1 MKQIIAFVTV
11 VAAFLA
17 LAHTASAQYAPS
29 IPASPGPGKPYQVFQ
44 QDDYTCQQ
52 WANQQVAYAQQQ
64 ANNNV
69 GAGVVG
75 GAIGGAILG
84 GILGGGR
91 GAAIGAGA
99 GAVTG
104 GVAGSADAQAAAAY
118 GQDRFDALYQQCMV
132 GRGDAIGY
140 QPPPPRVR
148 RPMRQQQQ
156 QDNGDDDDNQGPSDE

>member
-1 MKQIIAFVTV
+1 VRQIFA
-11 VAAFLA
+11 VAAGLAA
-17 LAHTASAQYAPS
+17 LAVTTSTAFAQYYPS
-29 IPASPGPGKPYQVFQ
+29 VPASPGPNKPMAYFQ
-44 QDDYTCQQ
+44 QDDAVCQQ

-64 ANNNV
+64 ANNSV

-104 GVAGSADAQAAAAY
+104 GVAGSADAQAATAD
-118 GQDRFDALYQQCMV
+118 GQGRFDALYQQCMI
-132 GRGDAIGY
+132 GRGNMIGDDSP
-140 QPPPPRVR
+140 PPPPRHR
-148 RPMRQQQQ
+148 RPAAPPPQE
-156 QDNGDDDDNQGPSDE
+156 DNDGPSDQ